1 MRKKRALHKG
11 FHVLTV
17 RFLDKEWRHF
27 QAVQAQMAEK
37 ERRHVTYN
45 EIIVGQVMELPRRG

>member
-1 MRKKRALHKG
+1 MRKKRALHKNH
-11 FHVLTV
+11 HVLTV
-17 RFLDKEWRHF
+17 RFLDEEWQHF
-27 QAVQAQMAEK
+27 QAVQANLAKK